1 MRDPKLLLIAFLAV
15 ATAWQLCAQTAS
27 PELQRKALE
36 VLRQAVAQQEAAKA
50 APAVKVT
57 SPQQAPPAITVLP
70 GTTVVQPRASQQRA
84 QERPRPEPSAQG
96 QTGWRPSTQVAPRVS
111 SPRGAANAPVPP
123 RAREGVTAARDTR
136 PQVGQ
141 AKPPGTS
148 VTPQVSSG
156 PKTRQERLD
165 ELFQRY
171 LADEITPAQYH
182 EERRRILAGP

>member
-1 MRDPKLLLIAFLAV
+1 MRVSKLLVIAILAV
-15 ATAWQLCAQTAS
+15 AAAWQLRAQTAS

-36 VLRQAVAQQEAAKA
+36 VLRQAVTQYEAAKA

-57 SPQQAPPAITVLP
+57 PPQQAPPVITVQP
-70 GTTVVQPRASQQRA
+70 GTTVVQPRASQQEVR
-84 QERPRPEPSAQG
+84 ERPRPEASVQG
-96 QTGWRPSTQVAPRVS
+96 QNGWRPSSQVTPRVS

-123 RAREGVTAARDTR
+123 RAREAVSATR
-136 PQVGQ
+136 ESKPQVGQ
-141 AKPPGTS
+141 PKPAGTP

-165 ELFQRY
+165 ELLQRY

-182 EERRRILAGP
+182 AQRRQILAGP